1 MITLAFD
8 IEADNL
14 LPALTTCWCIGIA
27 DCTDPHSV
35 QTYTDHDDNF
45 PSIQDALDRMIA
57 ADRLVAHNGIGY
69 DVPAIKKLYNVD
81 IGDHKQWDTMTMAA
95 LLDPEKRSLKLS
107 VFGEAMGFPKGDYSD
122 WDGGFTDEM
131 RVYMERDVEI
141 TALLYIQQQKDFSR
155 WMELGVDMTTA
166 ISIEHGTQKI
176 LAQQNRHGFRLDVD
190 AAQELDADLRGEMGT
205 LECTLQE
212 EFKPQYVPDRGT
224 WCFKSH
230 SWINVHT
237 FTPKQNNKR
246 AGYTGGAPLTKLKQ
260 QMFNASS
267 RAQVAQRMSKLY
279 KWKPSKFNQTGTV
292 IVDEAT
298 LKSLS
303 YKPAQMIARYLRLT
317 KQVGMIS
324 EGKNAWLR
332 LHQDGRLHGYVRS
345 CGARTH
351 RMTHANPN
359 LAQVDKDSR
368 MRALFVPNVG
378 EVLVGADASGLELR
392 LMAAY
397 LYTVDKG
404 KYADSVLHGSNEDG
418 TDVHSINQRLIG
430 LHSRMFAKIWFYAF
444 LYGAGNQK
452 LGEIIVN
459 DAKEAGF
466 PKPPGRVDQLGLK
479 ARKAIQKGITGLEA
493 LINYAQN
500 TAAQRG
506 YLTLPDGRPVKS
518 TERTA
523 LNSLLQ
529 GAGAVLMKQ
538 AAVIFDQ
545 ELTVER
551 NLVGKFDYCANV
563 HDELQISAQRDVA
576 EEVGQALC
584 DAMRMAGERLGYK
597 IPFAGEYDCGENWS
611 QTH

>member
-1 MITLAFD
+1 MIALAFD
-8 IEADNL
+8 IEADNRR
-14 LPALTTCWCIGIA
+14 PGLTACWCIGIA
-27 DCTDPHSV
+27 DVTDPHYV
-35 QTYTDHDDNF
+35 QSYTDHDDAF
-45 PSIQDALDRMIA
+45 PSIQEALDRMLA

-69 DVPAIKKLYNVD
+69 DVPAIQKLYGVD
-81 IGDHKQWDTMTMAA
+81 LGNHKQWDTMTMAA

-107 VFGEAMGFPKGDYSD
+107 IFGEAMGYPKGDHDEWHQY
-122 WDGGFTDEM
+122 TDEM

-141 TALLYIQQQKDFSR
+141 TALLYIQQQNDFAK
-155 WMELGVDMTTA
+155 WKELGVDMSAA
-166 ISIEHGTQKI
+166 IDIEHGTQKV

-190 AAQELDADLRGEMGT
+190 AAQDLDGDLRSEMGE
-205 LECTLQE
+205 LEVKLQDE
-212 EFKPQYVPDRGT
+212 YKPRFVPDRGT
-224 WCFKSH
+224 WCFKTH
-230 SWINVHT
+230 TWINVHT
-237 FTPKQNNKR
+237 FTPKMNNKR
-246 AGYTGGAPLTKLKQ
+246 AGYTGSAPLTKLKQ

-267 RAQVAQRMSKLY
+267 RAQIAQRMSQLY
-279 KWKPSKFNQTGTV
+279 KWKPTKFNQSGTV

-298 LKSLS
+298 LKALP
-303 YKPAQMIARYLRLT
+303 YQPAQMIARYLRLN

-332 LHQDGRLHGYVRS
+332 LHTDGRLHGYVRS

-351 RMTHANPN
+351 RMTHAHPN

-368 MRALFVPNVG
+368 MRALFVPNEG

-397 LYTVDKG
+397 LYTVDQG
-404 KYADSVLHGSNEDG
+404 RYADSVLHGKNEDG

-430 LHSRMFAKIWFYAF
+430 LHSRTFAKIWFYAF

-459 DAKEAGF
+459 DAKEAGM
-466 PKPPGRVDQLGLK
+466 PKPGGRVDQLGLK
-479 ARKAIQKGITGLEA
+479 ARKSIQKGIHGLEA

-545 ELTVER
+545 ELVVER
-551 NLVGKFDYCANV
+551 GLVGKFDYCANV
-563 HDELQISAQRDVA
+563 HDELQISAHPDVA

-597 IPFAGEYDCGENWS
+597 IPFAGEYDCGDNWS
-611 QTH
+611 ETH